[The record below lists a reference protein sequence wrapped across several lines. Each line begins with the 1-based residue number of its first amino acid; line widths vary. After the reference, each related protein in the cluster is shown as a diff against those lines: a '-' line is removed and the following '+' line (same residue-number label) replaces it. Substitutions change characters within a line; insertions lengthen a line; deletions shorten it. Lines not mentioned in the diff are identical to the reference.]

1 MNSKTDRNSKISLS
15 SLPLQRSDTVR
26 ILAVGNSFSV
36 DAMEYLW
43 QLCRA
48 GGMRTVV
55 LGNLYIGGC
64 SLQTHWSNIQGRLPA
79 YTYYRNTNGSWQS
92 TPDVSV
98 QQALA
103 EERWDVITMQQAS
116 GSSGLPPTY
125 THLRDVYDFLQANKT
140 NPAAEIWWHM
150 TWSYQ
155 QDSTHKEFSNYGCR
169 QAAMYRAIV
178 HTVRDTVLPARP
190 FSGLIPSGTAIQN
203 LRGEVG
209 DVLTRDGFH
218 LSYGLGRYTAAL
230 TWFTALGGDPDAAEW
245 VPAAYPELKAP
256 LPRIR
261 AAVRAACRSPLA
273 TN

>member
-1 MNSKTDRNSKISLS
+1 MNRQSP
-15 SLPLQRSDTVR
+15 SLPLRRGDTIR

-36 DAMEYLW
+36 DAMEYLFP
-43 QLCRA
+43 LCRA
-48 GGMRTVV
+48 GGMRVV

-64 SLQTHWSNIQGRLPA
+64 SLDTHWKNIQGCLPA
-79 YTYYRNTNGSWQS
+79 YTYFKNTDGEWLS

-98 QQALA
+98 RQALA
-103 EERWDVITMQQAS
+103 EEPWDVITMQRAS
-116 GSSGLPPTY
+116 GSSGLPTTY
-125 THLRDVYDFLQANKT
+125 THLQDVYDFLQANKT

-155 QDSTHKEFSNYGCR
+155 QDSTHPEFAGYGR
-169 QAAMYRAIV
+169 DQTAMYRAIV
-178 HTVRDTVLPARP
+178 RTVRDTVLPARP
-190 FSGLIPSGTAIQN
+190 FSGLIPSGTAVQN
-203 LRGEVG
+203 LRGAVG

-245 VPAAYPELKAP
+245 VPAAYPELKAE

-273 TN
+273 TI